1 MVAQR
6 SGVLVE
12 ILMDLPCVHEVEGEA
27 LVLELRNWI
36 PARSIA
42 PRMTPSYLFMA
53 GNV

>member
-12 ILMDLPCVHEVEGEA
+12 ILVASRVQEAEGEA